1 MKKTKER
8 CEFMPTRFI
17 PKEILDLIKPQQV
30 CDYAIANGWQIVPNV
45 NGYISLFNHPKG
57 QYDQLIVPMD
67 DSMDDYSRRIR
78 ELVEILADFESR
90 PVLQILNDMCG
101 KDFLEKI
108 VAL

>member
-1 MKKTKER
+1 
-8 CEFMPTRFI
+8 MPTRFI

-45 NGYISLFNHPKG
+45 NGCISLFNHPKG

-78 ELVEILADFESR
+78 DLVEILADFESR

-108 VAL
+108 VAF